1 MKLIKILY
9 ILAVPCMLACCTV
22 LEDRKHCPCH
32 VVLDFSSTDTTL
44 IPSVDIRISDGNDMF
59 LSESVEAGIYMPEYA
74 VSIPRSRLYLNIY
87 SGDGLQLDDR
97 GGLTVPSGSEC
108 PKVYM
113 HSAFVDATSEELRH
127 VVEMHKNHCV
137 MKIVMENE
145 GAARY
150 ELRVRGNVCGY
161 GMDGSP
167 AEGEFD
173 FVPHVSG
180 SGHYEVV
187 LPRQKDSSLMLEI
200 DDGSEVLK
208 KFSLGEFIAA
218 GGYDWAMPDLEDMT
232 VYIDWTMTTIS
243 LEVQGWDWKY
253 EHEIVI

>member
-44 IPSVDIRISDGNDMF
+44 IPSVDIRASDGNSIF
-59 LSESVEAGIYMPEYA
+59 FSESVEAGMFMPEYS
-74 VSIPRSRLYLNIY
+74 VSLPRSPQYLNIY
-87 SGDGLQLDDR
+87 SGHGLRLDDR
-97 GGLTVPSGSEC
+97 GRLIVPSGCEC

-113 HSAFVDATSEELRH
+113 HSAFMDAEIEELRH
-127 VVEMHKNHCV
+127 VVQMHKNHCV

-145 GAARY
+145 GTAGY
-150 ELRVRGNVCGY
+150 KLRVKGNVCGY
-161 GMDGSP
+161 GCDGSP
-167 AEGEFD
+167 AEGDFD
-173 FVPHVSG
+173 FVPQVSG
-180 SGHYEVV
+180 SGQYEVV

-200 DDGSEVLK
+200 DDGSEVMK

-218 GGYDWAMPDLEDMT
+218 GGYDWTTRDLEDIT